1 MTRVFQIALRG
12 GEIPLCGKEEMGNFA
27 GGGGLSGGGNLGR
40 RDIDNSNL
48 FQS

>member
-27 GGGGLSGGGNLGR
+27 GGGGVIKWWKPR
-40 RDIDNSNL
+40 EERY
-48 FQS
+48 